1 MAIFHCQAKAVSRSS
16 GRSATA
22 SAAYRSGESITDRR
36 TGEVYDY
43 EKKQGVGYKE
53 IITPDGS
60 QIDRSELWNRVEEA
74 EKRKD
79 AKVAR
84 EWELAL
90 PSELTA
96 EQRKDLACTFAR
108 MLVDRYGV
116 VADVCIHEPSRMSDQ
131 RNHHAHILTT
141 TRTYADGILG
151 EKTRI
156 LDSPKTSGKEVEYM
170 RQAWANFVNRSLEWA
185 GHDTRIDH
193 RNLEAQGVDRL
204 PTCHLGPAATAMER
218 RGIQTERGDLNR
230 ARRDGQIQAI
240 ETELAGIKKQQQG
253 IEAARQRLHVEMATC
268 ATEKAASEERE
279 RQRKQEEAE
288 KERKRQ
294 AERAALEKQYGQ
306 AVRILVLPEAPGVAH
321 TYLEYGKYLDRL
333 QEAMPEKRAEMVK
346 DLQKVEYRY
355 SIGRLFYSVAEGMLP
370 ESSIASRQTVR
381 DEMLKKW
388 DRATSEQRKQMEL
401 EAKEAIKTYERE
413 RSHGLS
419 MGR

>member
-1 MAIFHCQAKAVSRSS
+1 MAIFHCQAKAVSRSA

-60 QIDRSELWNRVEEA
+60 QIERSELWNRAEEA
-74 EKRKD
+74 EKLKD

-108 MLVDRYGV
+108 MLVDHYGV
-116 VADVCIHEPSRMSDQ
+116 VADVCIHEPSCMSDQ

-170 RQAWANFVNRSLEWA
+170 RQAWANFVNRALECLREQTSGRTRKA
-185 GHDTRIDH
+185 ENCNPRSRGYPCQDTRK
-193 RNLEAQGVDRL
+193 NV
-204 PTCHLGPAATAMER
+204 GPES
-218 RGIQTERGDLNR
+218 
-230 ARRDGQIQAI
+230 ARR
-240 ETELAGIKKQQQG
+240 
-253 IEAARQRLHVEMATC
+253 
-268 ATEKAASEERE
+268 
-279 RQRKQEEAE
+279 
-288 KERKRQ
+288 
-294 AERAALEKQYGQ
+294 
-306 AVRILVLPEAPGVAH
+306 
-321 TYLEYGKYLDRL
+321 
-333 QEAMPEKRAEMVK
+333 
-346 DLQKVEYRY
+346 
-355 SIGRLFYSVAEGMLP
+355 
-370 ESSIASRQTVR
+370 
-381 DEMLKKW
+381 
-388 DRATSEQRKQMEL
+388 
-401 EAKEAIKTYERE
+401 
-413 RSHGLS
+413 
-419 MGR
+419 

>member
-1 MAIFHCQAKAVSRSS
+1 MAIFHCQAKAVSRAS

-60 QIDRSELWNRVEEA
+60 QIDRSDLWNRAEEA

-108 MLVDRYGV
+108 MLVDHYGV
-116 VADVCIHEPSRMSDQ
+116 VADVCIHEPSCMSDQ

-170 RQAWANFVNRSLEWA
+170 RQAWANFVNRALECLREQTSGRTRKA
-185 GHDTRIDH
+185 ENCNPRSRGYPCQDTRK
-193 RNLEAQGVDRL
+193 NV
-204 PTCHLGPAATAMER
+204 GPES
-218 RGIQTERGDLNR
+218 
-230 ARRDGQIQAI
+230 ARR
-240 ETELAGIKKQQQG
+240 
-253 IEAARQRLHVEMATC
+253 
-268 ATEKAASEERE
+268 
-279 RQRKQEEAE
+279 
-288 KERKRQ
+288 
-294 AERAALEKQYGQ
+294 
-306 AVRILVLPEAPGVAH
+306 
-321 TYLEYGKYLDRL
+321 
-333 QEAMPEKRAEMVK
+333 
-346 DLQKVEYRY
+346 
-355 SIGRLFYSVAEGMLP
+355 
-370 ESSIASRQTVR
+370 
-381 DEMLKKW
+381 
-388 DRATSEQRKQMEL
+388 
-401 EAKEAIKTYERE
+401 
-413 RSHGLS
+413 
-419 MGR
+419 

>member
-1 MAIFHCQAKAVSRSS
+1 MAIFHCQAKAVSRSA

-22 SAAYRSGESITDRR
+22 SAAYRSGESIKDRR

-60 QIDRSELWNRVEEA
+60 QIERSELWNRAEEA

-96 EQRKDLACTFAR
+96 EQRKDLACAFAR

-156 LDSPKTSGKEVEYM
+156 LDSPKTSGKEVEHM
-170 RQAWANFVNRSLEWA
+170 RQAWANFVNRALEWA

-193 RNLEAQGVDRL
+193 RSLEAQGIDRV
-204 PTCHLGPAATAMER
+204 PTCHLGPVATAMER

-230 ARRDGQIQAI
+230 GVPGLAKEDQK
-240 ETELAGIKKQQQG
+240 ELTALERQQRGIN
-253 IEAARQRLHVEMATC
+253 AARTWFAKETAEREEKERQRQQHEAQR
-268 ATEKAASEERE
+268 ERE
-279 RQRKQEEAE
+279 RKAQ
-288 KERKRQ
+288 
-294 AERAALEKQYGQ
+294 
-306 AVRILVLPEAPGVAH
+306 
-321 TYLEYGKYLDRL
+321 
-333 QEAMPEKRAEMVK
+333 
-346 DLQKVEYRY
+346 QK
-355 SIGRLFYSVAEGMLP
+355 
-370 ESSIASRQTVR
+370 
-381 DEMLKKW
+381 
-388 DRATSEQRKQMEL
+388 
-401 EAKEAIKTYERE
+401 ERE
-413 RSHGLS
+413 RVNSLFLHSYVDKGYREMVTSAKLELAKWEKATPEDRVKLEQQAETRIAKINKEREERRQRERAQERDGAWS
-419 MGR
+419 L

>member
-1 MAIFHCQAKAVSRSS
+1 M
-16 GRSATA
+16 
-22 SAAYRSGESITDRR
+22 
-36 TGEVYDY
+36 
-43 EKKQGVGYKE
+43 
-53 IITPDGS
+53 
-60 QIDRSELWNRVEEA
+60 
-74 EKRKD
+74 
-79 AKVAR
+79 AR

-230 ARRDGQIQAI
+230 ARRDGQD
-240 ETELAGIKKQQQG
+240 TG
-253 IEAARQRLHVEMATC
+253 
-268 ATEKAASEERE
+268 
-279 RQRKQEEAE
+279 
-288 KERKRQ
+288 
-294 AERAALEKQYGQ
+294 Y
-306 AVRILVLPEAPGVAH
+306 
-321 TYLEYGKYLDRL
+321 
-333 QEAMPEKRAEMVK
+333 
-346 DLQKVEYRY
+346 
-355 SIGRLFYSVAEGMLP
+355 
-370 ESSIASRQTVR
+370 
-381 DEMLKKW
+381 
-388 DRATSEQRKQMEL
+388 
-401 EAKEAIKTYERE
+401 
-413 RSHGLS
+413 
-419 MGR
+419 